1 LLGTVVLAGLALAV
15 AGLFAIGSQHW
26 LWHDSF
32 QVRAGFPKIQGIE
45 AGTRVRV
52 QGMDAGEVEGVEL
65 PAQPGGNVVLRL
77 RLDPKMRDL
86 IRADASAQ
94 LVSEGLVGGKV
105 VEIDPGKA
113 AELIGENALIASK
126 PTPELADVLAQVN
139 AAIKDLKDSQG
150 TLGKL
155 VKDPEAYAA
164 LLALLQQS
172 NETMRTIQQDAEAI
186 KRLPVVRGYVEDAT
200 ALLVRPDCERNRQVF
215 AEAELFE
222 PGRAV
227 LTAQGRQ
234 RLDDLGPWLAG
245 LKHKGSEVVV
255 AAYAD
260 PKSGH
265 GADVRALTKRQAE
278 AVCTYLKEHHAVQKL
293 GTFSSRKVT
302 ALGMGIGPP
311 PAPEKDPLPAA
322 ARVEVIVFVPQG

>member
-1 LLGTVVLAGLALAV
+1 VLAGLALSV
-15 AGLFAIGSQHW
+15 AGLFAVGSRHW
-26 LWHDSF
+26 PWNHSF
-32 QVRAGFPKIQGIE
+32 HVRAGFPKIQGVE
-45 AGTRVRV
+45 VGTHVRV
-52 QGMDAGEVEGVEL
+52 QGMDAGEVEAVEL
-65 PAQPGGNVVLRL
+65 PDQPGGNVVLRL
-77 RLDPKMRDL
+77 RLDHKMREL
-86 IRADASAQ
+86 IRTDASAQ

-105 VEIDPGKA
+105 VEIDPGRA
-113 AELIGENALIASK
+113 AQPIGDDALIASK

-139 AAIKDLKDSQG
+139 AAIKDIKDSQG

-164 LLALLQQS
+164 VLTLLQQS
-172 NETMRTIQQDAEAI
+172 NDTMRSIQQDADAI
-186 KRLPVVRGYVEDAT
+186 KRLPLVRGYVEDAM

-215 AEAELFE
+215 AETELFE

-227 LTAQGRQ
+227 LTAQGRS
-234 RLDDLGPWLAG
+234 RLDELAPWLAG

-260 PKSGH
+260 PKSGQ
-265 GADVRALTKRQAE
+265 GADVRALTKRQSD
-278 AVCTYLKEHHAVQKL
+278 AVCAYLKEHQSVQKL
-293 GTFSSRKVT
+293 GTFRSRKVT

-311 PAPEKDPLPAA
+311 PAPEKDLLPA

>member
-1 LLGTVVLAGLALAV
+1 LQSVLLGAVVLAGLGLGV
-15 AGLFAIGSQHW
+15 AGLFAHW
-26 LWHDSF
+26 PWNDSF
-32 QVRAGFPKIQGIE
+32 HVRVGFAKIQGVE
-45 AGTRVRV
+45 TGTRVRV
-52 QGMDAGEVEGVEL
+52 QGMDAGEVEAVEL

-77 RLDPKMRDL
+77 RLDRKMRDL

-105 VEIDPGKA
+105 VEIDPGR
-113 AELIGENALIASK
+113 AEQAIGEHGLIASK

-139 AAIKDLKDSQG
+139 TAIKELKDSQG

-155 VKDPEAYAA
+155 VKDPEAYAS
-164 LLALLQQS
+164 LLTLLRQS
-172 NETMRTIQQDAEAI
+172 NETMRSIQQDAEAI

-234 RLDDLGPWLAG
+234 RLDELAPWLAG
-245 LKHKGSEVVV
+245 LKHKGSEMVV
-255 AAYAD
+255 ATYAD
-260 PKSGH
+260 PKSGA
-265 GADVRALTKRQAE
+265 GPDVRALTKRQSE
-278 AVCTYLKEHHAVQKL
+278 AVCTYLKEHQAVQKL

-302 ALGMGIGPP
+302 ALGMGASPP
-311 PAPEKDPLPAA
+311 PAPEKVRLPTS
-322 ARVEVIVFVPQG
+322 RVEVIVFVPQG